1 MACLS
6 TSGRVAC
13 GSRRQQALKF
23 ICRLFLN
30 PSLRRMSSHLA
41 VGQAPA
47 EGHARKYVHSL
58 NQQLARRFY
67 GLSLGTNQDY
77 LSLLQNSHNCYNNAQ
92 YSPRSMQSLRTQSS
106 VHTQQPAG
114 PVREIQI
121 DPYII
126 LDDELKYFY
135 DDVRDLLQSGTS
147 QSELDTIACYYF
159 DGQGKALRPMVT
171 MLMAKALNYHLNN
184 ESHQLVHKQ
193 RQIALFSE
201 MVHSASL
208 VHDDV
213 IDQSDFRRGKPSV
226 NALWNHKKV
235 TMAGDYILSIA
246 SIMISRLR
254 SDDVTIVLSQ
264 ILTDLVQGEFMQ
276 LGSRET
282 ENERFAHYLTKTYRK
297 TASLIANALKATAV
311 IAQADDNVAEVAF
324 QYGRNIGLAFQLV
337 DDMLDFVSSTE
348 QMGKPTAA
356 DLKLGLATAPVLF
369 ACEKYPELNPM
380 VMRRFSEPGDVE
392 RAFDLVHKSH
402 GLEQT
407 RFLAKKHCNE
417 AIRLAQELTESPYQK
432 GLQVVADLV
441 INRMK

>member
-6 TSGRVAC
+6 TSYRVAC
-13 GSRRQQALKF
+13 GSRRQQVHKF
-23 ICRLFLN
+23 IGRLLMDN
-30 PSLRRMSSHLA
+30 NSMER
-41 VGQAPA
+41 
-47 EGHARKYVHSL
+47 
-58 NQQLARRFY
+58 QL
-67 GLSLGTNQDY
+67 S
-77 LSLLQNSHNCYNNAQ
+77 
-92 YSPRSMQSLRTQSS
+92 SLRTVAHLTSPLQGYRITTVQSSINKHTQLTQWTNGLHRLSFNAGQEYMNSMHNSHTCSHNRNHSS

-147 QSELDTIACYYF
+147 QPELDTIACYYF

-254 SDDVTIVLSQ
+254 SDDVTIVLSK

-311 IAQADDNVAEVAF
+311 IAQAEDNVAEVAF

-369 ACEKYPELNPM
+369 ACEKISVFALPTVHFY
-380 VMRRFSEPGDVE
+380 
-392 RAFDLVHKSH
+392 ADLDEDDIICTCGRWRHCTPRKISKAISISRQDSKSH
-402 GLEQT
+402 QRAIYYAARDYWG
-407 RFLAKKHCNE
+407 RAK
-417 AIRLAQELTESPYQK
+417 RLK
-432 GLQVVADLV
+432 
-441 INRMK
+441 

>member
-1 MACLS
+1 MNFPWKLQWIQKALIITNNS
-6 TSGRVAC
+6 TISSSNNKSNSSNHNNYSKLNVNNKRKC
-13 GSRRQQALKF
+13 CSSTKTNSRHY
-23 ICRLFLN
+23 
-30 PSLRRMSSHLA
+30 SSA
-41 VGQAPA
+41 
-47 EGHARKYVHSL
+47 
-58 NQQLARRFY
+58 
-67 GLSLGTNQDY
+67 
-77 LSLLQNSHNCYNNAQ
+77 
-92 YSPRSMQSLRTQSS
+92 
-106 VHTQQPAG
+106 HTQQPAG

-126 LDDELKYFY
+126 LDEDLKYVY
-135 DDVRDLLQSGTS
+135 DDIRERLLVGTT
-147 QSELDTIACYYF
+147 QSELNEIASYYF
-159 DGQGKALRPMVT
+159 DGQGKAFRPMVVF
-171 MLMAKALNYHLNN
+171 LMAKAINYHLNK
-184 ESHQLVHKQ
+184 ESSALLRKQ
-193 RQIALFSE
+193 RHLALFAE
-201 MVHSASL
+201 MAHSASL

-213 IDQSDFRRGKPSV
+213 IDQSDYRRGKPSV

-235 TMAGDYILSIA
+235 TMAGDFILSSA
-246 SIMISRLR
+246 SIMIARLR
-254 SDDVTIVLSQ
+254 NDEVTILCSK

-297 TASLIANALKATAV
+297 TASLVANTLKATAV
-311 IAQADDNVAEVAF
+311 IAEADEHLTELAF

-348 QMGKPTAA
+348 MMGKPAAA

-380 VMRRFSEPGDVE
+380 IMRRFSEPGDVE
-392 RAFDLVHKSH
+392 RAFELVHKSN

-407 RFLAKKHCNE
+407 RFLARKHGIE
-417 AIRLAQELTESPYQK
+417 AIRLAQEITESPYQK

>member
-6 TSGRVAC
+6 TSGRVVC
-13 GSRRQQALKF
+13 GSRRQQAHKLLYQLFGSRPGYTAPSAATGLFSPPKVQQQAM
-23 ICRLFLN
+23 RLY
-30 PSLRRMSSHLA
+30 H
-41 VGQAPA
+41 
-47 EGHARKYVHSL
+47 
-58 NQQLARRFY
+58 
-67 GLSLGTNQDY
+67 GLSFSMGKDY
-77 LSLLQNSHNCYNNAQ
+77 PDLLQSPHKCSQSLQ
-92 YSPRSMQSLRTQSS
+92 YSQSSKANLRQHSS

-114 PVREIQI
+114 PVREFQI

-126 LDDELKYFY
+126 LDDDLKYFY
-135 DDVRDLLQSGTS
+135 DDVRYLLKSGTS
-147 QSELDTIACYYF
+147 QPELDTIASYYF

-171 MLMAKALNYHLNN
+171 MLMAKAINYHLNN

-246 SIMISRLR
+246 SIMIARLR

-392 RAFDLVHKSH
+392 RAFELVHKSH

>member
-13 GSRRQQALKF
+13 GSSRQQAHKF
-23 ICRLFLN
+23 IWRLFLDN
-30 PSLRRMSSHLA
+30 SLKRQSSNLSATSQASQSPTPSTL
-41 VGQAPA
+41 Q
-47 EGHARKYVHSL
+47 GHTTKQL
-58 NQQLARRFY
+58 TQNQQWARSFH
-67 GLSLGTNQDY
+67 GLNFGAGQDY
-77 LSLLQNSHNCYNNAQ
+77 LSLMHNSHSCSHNRNH
-92 YSPRSMQSLRTQSS
+92 SS

-147 QSELDTIACYYF
+147 QPELDTIASYYF

-171 MLMAKALNYHLNN
+171 MLMAKAINYHLNK

-246 SIMISRLR
+246 SIMIARLR

-392 RAFDLVHKSH
+392 RAFELVHKSH

-417 AIRLAQELTESPYQK
+417 AIRLAGELTESPYQK

>member
-6 TSGRVAC
+6 TSGRVVC
-13 GSRRQQALKF
+13 GSRRQQTHKLLYQLFGSRPGYTSPSPSTGFNPPKVQQQAM
-23 ICRLFLN
+23 RLF
-30 PSLRRMSSHLA
+30 H
-41 VGQAPA
+41 
-47 EGHARKYVHSL
+47 
-58 NQQLARRFY
+58 
-67 GLSLGTNQDY
+67 GLSFSMGKDY
-77 LSLLQNSHNCYNNAQ
+77 PDL
-92 YSPRSMQSLRTQSS
+92 MQSPHKCSHTLKYSQCSKANTRQHSS

-114 PVREIQI
+114 PVREFQI

-126 LDDELKYFY
+126 LDDDLKYFY
-135 DDVRDLLQSGTS
+135 DDVRYLLKSGTS
-147 QSELDTIACYYF
+147 QPELDTIASYYF

-171 MLMAKALNYHLNN
+171 MLMAKAINYHLNN

-246 SIMISRLR
+246 SIMIARLR

-392 RAFDLVHKSH
+392 RAFELVHKSH

>member
-6 TSGRVAC
+6 TSGRVVC
-13 GSRRQQALKF
+13 VSRRQQTHKLLYQLFGSRPGLTNPSPSTGFNPPKVQLQAM
-23 ICRLFLN
+23 RLF
-30 PSLRRMSSHLA
+30 H
-41 VGQAPA
+41 
-47 EGHARKYVHSL
+47 
-58 NQQLARRFY
+58 
-67 GLSLGTNQDY
+67 GLSFSMGKDY
-77 LSLLQNSHNCYNNAQ
+77 PDLLQSPHKCSNSLK
-92 YSPRSMQSLRTQSS
+92 YSQCSKANVRQHSS

-114 PVREIQI
+114 PVREFQI

-126 LDDELKYFY
+126 LDDDLKYFY
-135 DDVRDLLQSGTS
+135 DDVRYLLKSGTS
-147 QSELDTIACYYF
+147 QPELDTIASYYF

-171 MLMAKALNYHLNN
+171 MLMAKAINYHLNN

-246 SIMISRLR
+246 SIMIARLR

-392 RAFDLVHKSH
+392 RAFELVHKSH